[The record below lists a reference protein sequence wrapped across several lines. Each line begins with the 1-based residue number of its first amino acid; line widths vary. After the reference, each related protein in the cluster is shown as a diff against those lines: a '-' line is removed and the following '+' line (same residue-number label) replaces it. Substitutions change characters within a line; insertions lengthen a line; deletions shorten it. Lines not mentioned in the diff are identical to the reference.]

1 MHIIYF
7 FTFKNKRSDKTVKKI
22 KSQRFKML
30 KRILY
35 FIGLISFSSILA
47 LEPIEKLLIEK
58 AVLPEQKK
66 AVKAYLLKIAE
77 DHRQMAQKYKEM
89 ANTKKGG
96 KHKYD
101 QKHRKDMQSLSQKF
115 EKDAEVYEKAA
126 EKL

>member
-1 MHIIYF
+1 
-7 FTFKNKRSDKTVKKI
+7 
-22 KSQRFKML
+22 ML